1 MLTKE
6 RLSELFH
13 KIRNLSVIMVGD
25 FFLDKYFV
33 TDPRL
38 SEISVET
45 GLEARQVV
53 QIRCSPG
60 AAGTVVN
67 NLHALG
73 VGEIRAVGIAGDD
86 GEGYELNA
94 RLQEMGVN
102 TDSLLRFPFT
112 HTPTYMKPMRV
123 INGVEVEMERLDVKN
138 RTPLTEPM
146 EEQIIALLNEQ
157 LSGRHGWRI
166 PNAVIIS
173 DQVEERNCGVIS
185 DRVREALSDMAKKY
199 PDTIFFADSR
209 RRIGEF
215 TNIVLKPNRSEALE
229 VLRSEGARDEYESD
243 KDIATAISSL
253 KSTPVFLT
261 SGENG
266 IWVAVN
272 GEANHAK
279 AIRYEGMIDICGAGD
294 SATSGIVSALAS
306 GFSPIEA
313 AEVGNLC
320 AGVTIRKLG
329 TTGTASEEEILSLL
343 DSSLWNN
350 KEKNPD

>member
-13 KIRNLSVIMVGD
+13 KIRDLSVIMVGD

-45 GLEARQVV
+45 GLEARQVIE
-53 QIRCSPG
+53 IRCSPG

-67 NLHALG
+67 NLYALG

-86 GEGYELNA
+86 GEGYELDA
-94 RLQEMGVN
+94 RLREMGVN
-102 TDSLLRFPFT
+102 TDSLLRYPFV

-123 INGVEVEMERLDVKN
+123 VNGAEVEMERLDVKN
-138 RTPLTEPM
+138 RAPLTEQM
-146 EEQIIALLNEQ
+146 EQQIIALLNEQ
-157 LSGRHGWRI
+157 LSGRHGWRT
-166 PNAVIIS
+166 PNAVVIS

-185 DRVREALSDMAKKY
+185 DRVREALSDMARKY
-199 PDTIFFADSR
+199 PNTIFFADSR

-215 TNIVLKPNRSEALE
+215 NNIILKPNRSEAIK
-229 VLRSEGARDEYESD
+229 VLKSEGARDAYDSD
-243 KDIATAISSL
+243 KDISIAISSL

-272 GEANHAK
+272 GEASHAK

-313 AEVGNLC
+313 AEMGNLC

-343 DSSLWNN
+343 D
-350 KEKNPD
+350 

>member
-6 RLSELFH
+6 HLSELFH
-13 KIRNLSVIMVGD
+13 KIRHLSVIMVGD

-45 GLEARQVV
+45 GLEARQVI

-73 VGEIRAVGIAGDD
+73 VGDIRAVGITGDD

-94 RLQEMGVN
+94 RLREMGVN
-102 TDSLLRFPFT
+102 TDSLLRHPFV

-123 INGVEVEMERLDVKN
+123 VNGVEVEMERLDVKN
-138 RTPLTEPM
+138 RTPLTAQM
-146 EEQIIALLNEQ
+146 EDQIISILNDQ
-157 LSGRHGWRI
+157 LSGKHGWRT
-166 PNAVIIS
+166 PNAVVIS

-185 DRVREALSDMAKKY
+185 DRVREALSEMARRY
-199 PDTIFFADSR
+199 PETIFFADSR

-215 TNIVLKPNRSEALE
+215 NNIILKPNRTEALE
-229 VLRSEGARDEYESD
+229 VLKSVSATETYDSD
-243 KDIATAISSL
+243 KEIAIAISSL
-253 KSTPVFLT
+253 KSTMVFLT

-266 IWVAVN
+266 IWVARD
-272 GEANHAK
+272 GEASHAK

-313 AEVGNLC
+313 AEMGNLC

-329 TTGTASEEEILSLL
+329 TTGTASEKEILSLL
-343 DSSLWNN
+343 NEFS
-350 KEKNPD
+350 

>member
-6 RLSELFH
+6 HLSELFH
-13 KIRNLSVIMVGD
+13 KIRHLSVIMVGD

-45 GLEARQVV
+45 GLEARQVI

-73 VGEIRAVGIAGDD
+73 VGDIRAVGITGDD

-94 RLQEMGVN
+94 RLREMGVN
-102 TDSLLRFPFT
+102 TDSLLRLPFV

-123 INGVEVEMERLDVKN
+123 VNGVEVEMERLDVKN
-138 RTPLTEPM
+138 RTPLTAQM
-146 EEQIIALLNEQ
+146 EDQIISILNDQ
-157 LSGRHGWRI
+157 LSGKHGWRT
-166 PNAVIIS
+166 PNAVVIS

-185 DRVREALSDMAKKY
+185 DRVREALSEMARRY
-199 PDTIFFADSR
+199 PETIFFADSR

-215 TNIVLKPNRSEALE
+215 NNIILKPNRTEALE
-229 VLRSEGARDEYESD
+229 VLKSVSATETFDSD
-243 KDIATAISSL
+243 KEIAIAISSL
-253 KSTPVFLT
+253 KSTMVFLT

-266 IWVAVN
+266 IWVARD
-272 GEANHAK
+272 GEASHAK

-313 AEVGNLC
+313 AEMGNLC

-329 TTGTASEEEILSLL
+329 TTGTASEKEILSLL
-343 DSSLWNN
+343 NEFS
-350 KEKNPD
+350 